1 MGGSCWASL
10 MKENSTGLS
19 NRLAQRKLS
28 FASRRS
34 LPAGSAQ
41 APPKITT
48 ERQKRLKKLQ

>member
-1 MGGSCWASL
+1 